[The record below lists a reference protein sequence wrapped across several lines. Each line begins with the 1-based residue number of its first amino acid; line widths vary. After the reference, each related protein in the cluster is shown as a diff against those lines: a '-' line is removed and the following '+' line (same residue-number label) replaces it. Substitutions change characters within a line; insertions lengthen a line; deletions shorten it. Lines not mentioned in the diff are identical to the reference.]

1 MSQTPDPTDAKADG
15 NFGSAGGSHR
25 AGYGDKLA
33 NAEKW
38 ARKGGTLNA
47 GEGAIL
53 CEEIDR
59 LREENDRMHQQHL
72 AGCLEDRAIIQ
83 RLRDANDRLRAT
95 LDALREP
102 SQAVSDAAF
111 ESFFGVDMPKS
122 LPWAIRAAV
131 DAAEQEVGA

>member
-1 MSQTPDPTDAKADG
+1 MSATPDPTDAKADG

-47 GEGAIL
+47 GEGAVL

-59 LREENDRMHQQHL
+59 LRERL
-72 AGCLEDRAIIQ
+72 AACERDLLAWRVWGDKAASGHPDAPLASLDHEVRAVIGNKYGMYTI
-83 RLRDANDRLRAT
+83 T
-95 LDALREP
+95 
-102 SQAVSDAAF
+102 AV
-111 ESFFGVDMPKS
+111 
-122 LPWAIRAAV
+122 AV
-131 DAAEQEVGA
+131 KAQEGE

>member
-1 MSQTPDPTDAKADG
+1 MSATPDPTDAKADG

-59 LREENDRMHQQHL
+59 LRERIAAIDTLHRQWVVKFLGGYERAQQ
-72 AGCLEDRAIIQ
+72 II
-83 RLRDANDRLRAT
+83 
-95 LDALREP
+95 DALTEILHKKE
-102 SQAVSDAAF
+102 DA
-111 ESFFGVDMPKS
+111 
-122 LPWAIRAAV
+122 
-131 DAAEQEVGA
+131 